1 MHKNKITQLLACLT
15 LSLSASVAH
24 AAVSGAE
31 AQALKSSLTP
41 LGAERA
47 GNADGSI
54 PAWTGG
60 YTQVPVGF
68 QEGHRAFD
76 PFKDDKPL
84 YSVTAAN
91 MSQYADKL
99 TDGVKQLLKDN
110 PQTFKLDVYPTR
122 RTAAAP
128 QWVYDNT
135 FKNATQATLEAD
147 GLVVKGAYGGVP
159 FPIPKTGNEVM
170 WNHQTLWRG
179 EATHSKYKVWTTT
192 TDGQRVLATAAIDEG
207 QYPYYYKELTAES
220 APNSNYM
227 LAIQLTYAPAFRAG
241 EALMVHNVTDYVK
254 GRTLWQYLAGQ
265 RRVRRAPSINFD
277 TPNAVASGV
286 NFVDE
291 TFGGAGSPERY
302 DWKLIGKKEI
312 LIPYNNNA
320 LLAHGDEEVM
330 DKRHVKPAFMRWE
343 LHRVWVV
350 EATLKPG
357 KRHAVPKRMF
367 YYDEDNWGNASIDG
381 WDAEGTLW
389 RTALTTPFAAPDIP
403 ATVNYCTGFFHDHRT
418 KAWIYNCALG
428 DAGNEQYQI
437 VERRRESFFA
447 PESLTKMSAR

>member
-1 MHKNKITQLLACLT
+1 MHKNKIAQLLACLS
-15 LSLSASVAH
+15 LSLSASVTH

-31 AQALKSSLTP
+31 AQALKSALTP

-60 YTQVPVGF
+60 YTQVPAGF

-159 FPIPKTGNEVM
+159 FPIPKSGIEVM

-207 QYPYYYKELTAES
+207 QYPYYYKELTAET
-220 APNSNYM
+220 APNPNYM

-320 LLAHGDEEVM
+320 LLTHGDDEVM

>member
-1 MHKNKITQLLACLT
+1 MHNHKFARLLACLAFSLT
-15 LSLSASVAH
+15 LPVAH
-24 AAVSGAE
+24 AGVSEAE
-31 AQALKSSLTP
+31 AQALKSTLTP

-47 GNADGSI
+47 GNAEGSI
-54 PAWTGG
+54 PAWIGG
-60 YTQVPVGF
+60 LTQAPAGY
-68 QEGHRAFD
+68 QSGQRRND

-91 MSQYADKL
+91 MTQYADKL
-99 TDGVKQLLKDN
+99 SDGVQQLLKDN
-110 PQTFKLDVYPTR
+110 PQSFRLDVYPTR

-135 FKNATQATLEAD
+135 YRNATQASLEGD
-147 GLVVKGAYGGVP
+147 GLVLKGAYGGVP
-159 FPIPKTGNEVM
+159 FPIPKSGIEVY
-170 WNHQTLWRG
+170 WNHLLLWRG
-179 EATHSKYKVWTTT
+179 EATHTKYKVWSTTA
-192 TDGQRVLATAAIDEG
+192 DGQRVLATAAIDEA
-207 QYPYYYKELTAES
+207 QYPYYYKELNAQTAPGPEF
-220 APNSNYM
+220 M
-227 LAIQLTYAPAFRAG
+227 LATQFTYAPAFRAG
-241 EALMVHNVTDYVK
+241 EALMVHDVTDYVK
-254 GRTLWQYLAGQ
+254 GRSLWQYLSGQ

-277 TPNAVASGV
+277 TPNPVASGV

-291 TFGGAGSPERY
+291 NYGGNGSPERY
-302 DWKLIGKKEI
+302 DWKLIGKREM

-330 DKRHVKPAFMRWE
+330 GQRHVKPEFMRWE

-367 YYDEDNWGNASIDG
+367 YYDEDNWGNAIIDG

-389 RTALTTPFAAPDIP
+389 RTSLTTPFSAPDIP
-403 ATVNYCTGFFHDHRT
+403 ATVNYCTSFFHDHRT
-418 KAWIYNCALG
+418 KAWMYNCALG
-428 DAGNEQYQI
+428 DAGNEQFQI
-437 VERRRESFFA
+437 VERRRETFFS

>member
-1 MHKNKITQLLACLT
+1 MHNNKIAQLLACLS
-15 LSLSASVAH
+15 LSLSVPVAH
-24 AAVSGAE
+24 AAVSAAE
-31 AQALKSSLTP
+31 AEALKSTLTP

-60 YTQVPVGF
+60 FTDVPAGY
-68 QEGHRAFD
+68 QNGQRGTD
-76 PFKDDKPL
+76 PFKADKPL

-91 MSQYADKL
+91 MDQYADKL

-110 PQTFKLDVYPTR
+110 PQSFKLDVYPTR

-128 QWVYDNT
+128 QWIYDNT
-135 FKNATQATLEAD
+135 FNNATHASLEGD
-147 GLVVKGAYGGVP
+147 GLVVKGAYGGAP
-159 FPIPKTGNEVM
+159 FPIPKSGIEVV

-179 EATHSKYKVWTTT
+179 EATHTKYKVWTTT
-192 TDGQRVLATAAIDEG
+192 ADGQRVLATAAIDEG
-207 QYPYYYKELTAES
+207 QYPYYYKELSAETATS
-220 APNSNYM
+220 PNYM

-254 GRTLWQYLAGQ
+254 GRTLWQYLSGQ

-302 DWKLIGKKEI
+302 DWKLLGKKEM

-320 LLAHGDEEVM
+320 LLANSDETVM
-330 DKRHVKPAFMRWE
+330 DQRHVKPEFMRWE

-350 EATLKPG
+350 EATLKAG

-437 VERRRESFFA
+437 VERRRESFFS

>member
-1 MHKNKITQLLACLT
+1 MHNNKIAQLLACLS
-15 LSLSASVAH
+15 LSLTVPVAH
-24 AAVSGAE
+24 AAVSAAE
-31 AQALKSSLTP
+31 AEALKSTLTP

-54 PAWTGG
+54 PAWNGG
-60 YTQVPVGF
+60 FTDVPAGY
-68 QEGHRAFD
+68 QNGQRGTD
-76 PFKDDKPL
+76 PFKADKPL

-91 MSQYADKL
+91 MDQYADKL
-99 TDGVKQLLKDN
+99 TDGVKQMLKDN
-110 PQTFKLDVYPTR
+110 PQSFRLDVYPTR

-128 QWVYDNT
+128 QWIYDNT
-135 FKNATQATLEAD
+135 FKNATHATLEGD
-147 GLVVKGAYGGVP
+147 GLVVKGAYGGAP
-159 FPIPKTGNEVM
+159 FPIPKTGIEVV

-179 EATHSKYKVWTTT
+179 EATHTKYKVWTTT
-192 TDGQRVLATAAIDEG
+192 ADGQRVLATAAIDEG
-207 QYPYYYKELTAES
+207 QYPYYYKELSAETATS
-220 APNSNYM
+220 PNYM

-254 GRTLWQYLAGQ
+254 GRTLWQYLSGQ

-302 DWKLIGKKEI
+302 DWKLLGKKEM

-320 LLAHGDEEVM
+320 LLANGDETVM
-330 DKRHVKPAFMRWE
+330 GQRHVKPEFMRWE

-350 EATLKPG
+350 EATLKAG

-418 KAWIYNCALG
+418 KAWMYNCALG

-437 VERRRESFFA
+437 VERRRESFFS

>member
-1 MHKNKITQLLACLT
+1 MHNNKIAQLLACLS
-15 LSLSASVAH
+15 LSLTVPVAH
-24 AAVSGAE
+24 AAVSAAE
-31 AQALKSSLTP
+31 AEALKSTLTP

-60 YTQVPVGF
+60 FTDVPAGY
-68 QEGHRAFD
+68 QNGQRGTD
-76 PFKDDKPL
+76 PFKADKPL

-91 MSQYADKL
+91 MDQYADKL

-110 PQTFKLDVYPTR
+110 PQSFKLDVYPTR

-128 QWVYDNT
+128 QWIYDNT
-135 FKNATQATLEAD
+135 FKNATHASLEGD
-147 GLVVKGAYGGVP
+147 GLVVKGAYGGAP
-159 FPIPKTGNEVM
+159 FPIPKSGIEVV

-179 EATHSKYKVWTTT
+179 EATHTKYKVWTTT
-192 TDGQRVLATAAIDEG
+192 ADGQRVLATAAIDEG
-207 QYPYYYKELTAES
+207 QYPYYYKELSAETATS
-220 APNSNYM
+220 PNYM

-254 GRTLWQYLAGQ
+254 GRTLWQYLSGQ

-302 DWKLIGKKEI
+302 DWKLLGKKEM
-312 LIPYNNNA
+312 LIPYNSNA
-320 LLAHGDEEVM
+320 LLANSDETVM
-330 DKRHVKPAFMRWE
+330 DQRHVKPEFMRWE

-350 EATLKPG
+350 EATLKAG

-437 VERRRESFFA
+437 VERRRESFFS

>member
-15 LSLSASVAH
+15 LSLSASVTH

-31 AQALKSSLTP
+31 AQVLKSALTP

-60 YTQVPVGF
+60 YTQVPAGF

-159 FPIPKTGNEVM
+159 FPIPKNGNEVM

-207 QYPYYYKELTAES
+207 QYPFYYKELTAET
-220 APNSNYM
+220 APNPNYM

-302 DWKLIGKKEI
+302 DWKLIGKKEL

-320 LLAHGDEEVM
+320 LLSHGDEEVM